1 MHLTQRYGL
10 KYGRGEAGNCR
21 NQLISME
28 INYKGATK
36 ILQSERFIVS
46 IRFDVTYLAGVP
58 IPATVNPRKDLK
70 QKLQ

>member
-1 MHLTQRYGL
+1 
-10 KYGRGEAGNCR
+10 
-21 NQLISME
+21 ME
-28 INYKGATK
+28 INYKGATE

-46 IRFDVTYLAGVP
+46 IRFDVTYLAGAP

>member
-1 MHLTQRYGL
+1 
-10 KYGRGEAGNCR
+10 
-21 NQLISME
+21 ME

-46 IRFDVTYLAGVP
+46 IRFDVTYRGVP